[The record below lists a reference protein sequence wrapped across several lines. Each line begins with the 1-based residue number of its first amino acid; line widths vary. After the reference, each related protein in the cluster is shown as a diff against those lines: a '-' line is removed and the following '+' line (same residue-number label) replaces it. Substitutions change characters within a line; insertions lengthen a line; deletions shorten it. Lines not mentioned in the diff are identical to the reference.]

1 MRGVPVTEPS
11 VARRSLD
18 ALPVGAR
25 RALLLV
31 ALVVVAF
38 NLRTPTASLPP
49 LLADIQG
56 SLGLSGPALGL
67 LTALPVLCM
76 ALCAPGAHRLA
87 HRLGGEVTTLVA
99 IALVAAGALLRLG
112 GGSIVLLFAGTLVAG
127 AGIAVGGVTLPSI
140 VKDRFPDRP
149 GAATAAYSVPM
160 MLGAA
165 VAPAT
170 AVPLAR
176 TLGSWEASL
185 AIWAAPALIA
195 AALWAPL
202 ARRSSRRRAVA
213 QTAAGRLPWGSR
225 SAWLLAGFLSLQ
237 SVLAYAYLGWLAPAF
252 ESRGWSDATAGALLG
267 VLHLAQ
273 LVTALALP
281 WLADLSRDR
290 RPWLAGAVSCT
301 VVGAAVLFAAP
312 EAAPWAATI
321 VLGLGLGGGFAL
333 ALLVLSDLAASPA
346 AAARLGAMTFLV
358 CYSAAA
364 AAPVLVGALIDATG
378 YALPFGLLAL
388 VACAEL
394 ALTTRLRPALRGS
407 VA

>member
-1 MRGVPVTEPS
+1 MKVPVTEPS
-11 VARRSLD
+11 VGRLD
-18 ALPVGAR
+18 ALPQGAR

-38 NLRTPTASLPP
+38 NLRTPTAALAP
-49 LLADIQG
+49 LLADVQR

-76 ALCAPGAHRLA
+76 ALCAPGAHRLV

-99 IALVAAGALLRLG
+99 VVLVAAGSLLRLG
-112 GGSIVLLFAGTLVAG
+112 GSATLVLFAGTLVAG
-127 AGIAVGGVTLPSI
+127 VGIAVGGVTLPSI

-165 VAPAT
+165 AAPAT
-170 AVPLAR
+170 AVPLAH
-176 TLGSWEASL
+176 TLGTWEASL
-185 AIWAAPALIA
+185 AIWAVPALGA

-202 ARRSSRRRAVA
+202 ARRSGRRRATA

-237 SVLAYAYLGWLAPAF
+237 SMLAYAYLAWLAPAF
-252 ESRGWSDATAGALLG
+252 ESRGWSDASTGTLLG

-281 WLADLSRDR
+281 ALADLSRDR
-290 RPWLAGAVSCT
+290 RPWLVAAVSCT
-301 VVGAAVLFAAP
+301 VLGASVLFLAP
-312 EAAPWAATI
+312 EAAAWAATI

-333 ALLVLSDLAASPA
+333 ALVVLSDIAATPA
-346 AAARLGAMTFLV
+346 AAARLGAMTFLI

-364 AAPVLVGALIDATG
+364 AAPVVVGALIDAAG
-378 YALPFGLLAL
+378 YGLPFGLLAL

-394 ALTTRLRPALRGS
+394 MLATRLRPALRGS
-407 VA
+407 VR

>member
-1 MRGVPVTEPS
+1 MSVPVTEPPMT
-11 VARRSLD
+11 RRVLGT
-18 ALPVGAR
+18 LPQGAR
-25 RALLLV
+25 RALVLV
-31 ALVVVAF
+31 ALAVVAF

-49 LLADIQG
+49 LLADVQG
-56 SLGLSGPALGL
+56 ALGLSGPALGL

-87 HRLGGEVTTLVA
+87 HRLGAELTTLCAVN
-99 IALVAAGALLRLG
+99 LVAAGALLRLG
-112 GGSIVLLFAGTLVAG
+112 GGSTALLFAGTLVAG
-127 AGIAVGGVTLPSI
+127 VGIAVAGVTLPSI
-140 VKDRFPDRP
+140 VKERFADRP

-170 AVPLAR
+170 AVPLAHA
-176 TLGSWEASL
+176 LGGWQDSL
-185 AIWAAPALIA
+185 AVWAIPALLA

-202 ARRSSRRRAVA
+202 AVRSSRRRAAVR
-213 QTAAGRLPWGSR
+213 TAAGRLPWGSR

-237 SVLAYAYLGWLAPAF
+237 SMLAYAYLAWLAPAY
-252 ESRGWSDATAGALLG
+252 EARGWSDATTGALLG

-273 LVTALALP
+273 LATALALP
-281 WLADLSRDR
+281 WLADLTRDR
-290 RPWLAGAVSCT
+290 RPWLAGAVTCT
-301 VVGAAVLFAAP
+301 VLGAAVLFAAP

-333 ALLVLSDLAASPA
+333 ALLVLSDLAATPA
-346 AAARLGAMTFLV
+346 AAARLGAMTFLL

-364 AAPVLVGALIDATG
+364 TAPVLVGALIDATG
-378 YALPFGLLAL
+378 YGLPFGLLAV

-394 ALTTRLRPALRGS
+394 ALATRLRPALRGS
-407 VA
+407 VR